1 MKWIGCQDGSFL
13 NVGYIKEL
21 RLEENENALEEDG
34 SDAFILLAITSR
46 LHEDIANI
54 VRIGTEEKCRY
65 NLLEIIEND
74 SGA

>member
-1 MKWIGCQDGSFL
+1 MKWIECQDGSFL
-13 NVGYIKEL
+13 NEGYVKEL
-21 RLEENENALEEDG
+21 RFEENENALEEDG

-54 VRIGTEEKCRY
+54 VCTGTEDKCRHR
-65 NLLEIIEND
+65 LLEVIEND